1 MSGILYVALGGALGA
16 SFRYVLGLFAARTL
30 GPDYPYGTLAANVL
44 GGFLM
49 GILAG
54 WLAVKVSAS
63 STSAENMRLFLGV
76 GLLGGFTTFSSFSLE
91 AFRMLE
97 SKAYGAF
104 AGYVGGS
111 VVLWTRPMAARA
123 LTGGLSV
130 NSRISP
136 MARSR
141 SSCAPDN
148 CVWMGNAPRAI
159 CA

>member
-1 MSGILYVALGGALGA
+1 MNGILYVAIGGAMGA
-16 SFRYVLGLFAARTL
+16 SFRYWLGLFAARTL

-49 GILAG
+49 GLLAG
-54 WLAVKVSAS
+54 WLAVKLSGAS
-63 STSAENMRLFLGV
+63 SHAETMRLFLGV

-111 VVLWTRPMAARA
+111 VVLAIGALVIGMMIARKVFA
-123 LTGGLSV
+123 
-130 NSRISP
+130 
-136 MARSR
+136 
-141 SSCAPDN
+141 
-148 CVWMGNAPRAI
+148 
-159 CA
+159 